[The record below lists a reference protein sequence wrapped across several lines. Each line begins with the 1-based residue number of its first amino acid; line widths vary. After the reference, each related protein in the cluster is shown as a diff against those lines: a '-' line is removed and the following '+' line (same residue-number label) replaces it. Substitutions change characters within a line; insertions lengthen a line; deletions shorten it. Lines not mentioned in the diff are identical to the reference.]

1 MLGIE
6 TKLLT
11 FFHPQTDRQNEWMNQ
26 ELEQYLWFFVDY
38 RQNNWPEWLTMA
50 EFIVNNKIYLAI
62 KVLLFMV
69 NYGKKLRIGVNIRRK
84 EKVEKV
90 TEFVEKMKKV

>member
-1 MLGIE
+1 
-6 TKLLT
+6 
-11 FFHPQTDRQNEWMNQ
+11 
-26 ELEQYLWFFVDY
+26 
-38 RQNNWPEWLTMA
+38 MA